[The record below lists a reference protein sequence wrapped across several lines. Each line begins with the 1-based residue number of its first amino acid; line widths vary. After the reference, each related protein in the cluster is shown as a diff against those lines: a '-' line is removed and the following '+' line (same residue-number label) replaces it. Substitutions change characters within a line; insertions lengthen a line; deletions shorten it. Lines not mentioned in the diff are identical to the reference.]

1 MKSTGYVLG
10 IDIGTSGAKALIVDQ
25 VGRVGARGVA
35 TLKKPEVH
43 GLQREQDA
51 EAWWEAVVWAI
62 RQALAELKA
71 SGASSSAVEALT
83 VDATSGTV
91 VPVDANLCPL
101 RPGLMY
107 NDGRATEQAL
117 RLNDFGRKVIDQ
129 LGYRFNASFAL
140 AKILWLI
147 EHETEI
153 TDRTVWFLHQADLIL
168 NRLMQTNTPIS
179 DESNALKTGYDI
191 IDRSWPEY
199 LEQTGIDVEKLPRV
213 RPIGTTMGTIGKR
226 IAQDFGLSDS
236 CKIISGMS
244 DGTAACAASGAR
256 HIGDMST
263 TLGTTIVWKALSGK
277 PICDPA
283 GRLYSH
289 RHPSGNFLPG
299 GAGNSGGGGIRET
312 LQTVFGDT
320 DLDALANECHQP
332 EITPFL
338 TYPLP
343 MNGER
348 YPFVDSSFVPFSTF
362 SGDDP
367 IALYRSCLEGVSF
380 IEKWGFEIISELGG
394 ECTGEVWTA
403 GSGAHVE
410 PWMRIRANVIGKP
423 VCRAESPESG
433 FGAAM
438 AAAMN
443 VWYDGNW
450 TATADAMI
458 HEAGRFDP
466 QPNVQGLYQEKY
478 EQFRSECARRISLR
492 P

>member
-244 DGTAACAASGAR
+244 DGTAACADRKS
-256 HIGDMST
+256 
-263 TLGTTIVWKALSGK
+263 V
-277 PICDPA
+277 
-283 GRLYSH
+283 
-289 RHPSGNFLPG
+289 
-299 GAGNSGGGGIRET
+299 
-312 LQTVFGDT
+312 V
-320 DLDALANECHQP
+320 
-332 EITPFL
+332 
-338 TYPLP
+338 
-343 MNGER
+343 
-348 YPFVDSSFVPFSTF
+348 
-362 SGDDP
+362 
-367 IALYRSCLEGVSF
+367 
-380 IEKWGFEIISELGG
+380 
-394 ECTGEVWTA
+394 
-403 GSGAHVE
+403 
-410 PWMRIRANVIGKP
+410 
-423 VCRAESPESG
+423 
-433 FGAAM
+433 
-438 AAAMN
+438 
-443 VWYDGNW
+443 
-450 TATADAMI
+450 
-458 HEAGRFDP
+458 
-466 QPNVQGLYQEKY
+466 
-478 EQFRSECARRISLR
+478 
-492 P
+492 